1 LPILQIKDIG
11 FGYEKKRVLSRVSFD
26 AKKGEI
32 IGIIGPNGSGKTTL
46 LKIIDG
52 LLFPQEGEILVEGEN
67 LRQKNRKELAGI
79 IAFVPQEFSLVF
91 PFSVQEIVMMGRYP
105 HLSNLRFEGNDDYR
119 IVREAME
126 MTDTLHLSERLIHH
140 ISGGERQRVLIARAL
155 AQKPRIILLDEATA
169 FLDIKYQIALFELIK
184 KLNKLRGL
192 TVIVVT
198 HDINL
203 AGQYT
208 DRIILL
214 QEGKI
219 HSIGTPGQVIT
230 EGNINEVYEADV
242 LVDKNPRTGAPRVT
256 L

>member
-67 LRQKNRKELAGI
+67 LRQKNRKELARI

-105 HLSNLRFEGNDDYR
+105 HLNNLRFEGNDDYR

-126 MTDTLHLSERLIHH
+126 MTDTLHLSERMIHH

-155 AQKPRIILLDEATA
+155 AQKPRIMLLDEATA
-169 FLDIKYQIALFELIK
+169 FLDIKHQIALFELIK
-184 KLNKLRGL
+184 KLNKLQDL